1 MIKTKS
7 HFQSFI
13 VSGGRPKNATGA
25 PIVVRAPQHLRC
37 FRATIIISNFG
48 STGNGLDQGLF
59 ISTFPTNEESQCV
72 YLSTVNQ
79 ITVDVIVGP
88 VTQLGNSSSQQLILD
103 RRGVGYMDDEFYL
116 YSDEAYVTIIWEGE
130 VYE

>member
-13 VSGGRPKNATGA
+13 VNGDRPKNNGL

-48 STGNGLDQGLF
+48 SSANGLDQGLF
-59 ISTFPTNEESQCV
+59 ISTFPTNEETQCV

-79 ITVDVIVGP
+79 TDVDVVVGP
-88 VTQLGNSSSQQLILD
+88 ITQYGNSSLKQLVLD

-116 YSDEAYVTIIWEGE
+116 YSLEAYVTIVWEG
-130 VYE
+130 